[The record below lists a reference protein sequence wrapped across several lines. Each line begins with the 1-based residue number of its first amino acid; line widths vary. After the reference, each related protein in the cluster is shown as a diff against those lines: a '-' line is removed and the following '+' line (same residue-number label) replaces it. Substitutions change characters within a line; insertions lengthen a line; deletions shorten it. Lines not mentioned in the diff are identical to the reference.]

1 MTVRC
6 LEHELAVAMG
16 AVAERDDDV
25 GSPFLDLSVK
35 LVDVLH
41 HDVKE
46 PRVVPGL
53 RRVDFVDTLAQ
64 HQMDPV
70 PREKAPARCL
80 DGIEA
85 EAKYLSVVAGGSGQ
99 VTNCQD

>member
-6 LEHELAVAMG
+6 PKHKLAVTMG
-16 AVAERDDDV
+16 AVSERDDDV
-25 GSPFLDLSVK
+25 GSPPAYLSVQ

-41 HDVKE
+41 QDVKK
-46 PRVVPGL
+46 PGVVPGL
-53 RRVDFVDTLAQ
+53 RRVDFVTTLAQ

-70 PREKAPARCL
+70 PREKAPARCF
-80 DGIEA
+80 DWIQA

-99 VTNCQD
+99 VANCQD